1 MSDGARTGRF
11 AFTGGGT
18 AGHVVPALPVARAL
32 RASGHTVLWIGS
44 RSGLEARLVQGQV
57 DGYHGIA
64 AGKLRRYW
72 SWQNLRDA
80 FAVLAGILQALW
92 LVPRLRLD
100 AVFSKGGF
108 VSFPVVFAAWVWR
121 VPVVA
126 HESDRSPGLANRLA
140 YPFIQALCTNFPEV
154 PTRFDGPVEHTGTP
168 LRQQLLDG
176 DAERGRAFLFPD
188 VAADAPPLPL
198 LLITGGSL
206 GADRLNAAVADAIE
220 PLCSRYRVA
229 HVCGPGKVPAG
240 NLPGGDLL
248 ANYRALEFVT
258 DAWGDVLAAADLVV
272 SRAGANALFELLELR
287 KPTLF
292 VPLSLAASR
301 GDQIENAAYARDQG
315 LAEVLSEAEL
325 TTDTLIAG
333 IDTLAARA
341 PQLRAALGQLERPDA
356 TQRIVTMLVNCAA
369 L

>member
-1 MSDGARTGRF
+1 MTASARPGRF

-32 RASGHTVLWIGS
+32 RASGHEVIWIGS

-80 FAVLAGILQALW
+80 FAVLAGIAQALW

-108 VSFPVVFAAWVWR
+108 VSFPVVLAAWVWR

-126 HESDRSPGLANRLA
+126 HESDRSPGLANRMA
-140 YPFIQALCTNFPEV
+140 YPFIRALCTNFPEV
-154 PTRFDGPVEHTGTP
+154 PTRFAGPVEHTGTP
-168 LRQQLLDG
+168 LRQELLDG
-176 DAERGRAFLFPD
+176 DAARGRAYAFPELGPG
-188 VAADAPPLPL
+188 APDLPM

-206 GADRLNAAVADAIE
+206 GADRLNAVVAAALE
-220 PLCSRYRVA
+220 PLCSRYRVV
-229 HVCGPGKVPAG
+229 HICGPGKVP
-240 NLPGGDLL
+240 LGDLP
-248 ANYRALEFVT
+248 AGYRALEFVSE
-258 DAWGDVLAAADLVV
+258 AWGDVLAAADLVV
-272 SRAGANALFELLELR
+272 SRAGANALFELLELG

-301 GDQIENAAYARDQG
+301 GDQIENAAYARERG
-315 LAEVLSEAEL
+315 LAQVLSETEMDADSL
-325 TTDTLIAG
+325 VAA
-333 IDTLAARA
+333 IDTLAAQA
-341 PQLRAALGQLERPDA
+341 AELRAALAQLERPDA
-356 TQRIVTMLVNCAA
+356 TQRIVAMLVNCAA